1 MDQITPKSVK
11 QFKVIGTSPL
21 RPDGIEKVTGK
32 AIYGA
37 DLSAPNML
45 YGLML
50 RINEPHALIESID
63 ISIAEKLP
71 GVKSIITFKDF
82 IKINPDNKYNE
93 TLENCI
99 ANEKVLY
106 DGHAVAAVAAV
117 DLNTAKKAIKSIN
130 VKFKKL
136 PFVINIEDAMKK
148 EAPLVAKGKKN
159 ENIPDGFSD
168 NVVQYCSFGHGN
180 LEQGF
185 NESDKVIK
193 RTFKTPSVHQGYI
206 EPHACLASMSDDGKA
221 DLWCCTQGHYNV
233 RSICS
238 NIFKI
243 DNSQLKVTASEIGG
257 GFGGKTTVFIEPIAL
272 ALSQKSGRPVK

>member
-1 MDQITPKSVK
+1 MDQIAPKPVK
-11 QFKVIGTSPL
+11 QFKVIGTRPL

-37 DLSAPNML
+37 DLSVPNML

-117 DLNTAKKAIKSIN
+117 NLNIAKKALKLIN
-130 VKFKKL
+130 VKF
-136 PFVINIEDAMKK
+136 
-148 EAPLVAKGKKN
+148 
-159 ENIPDGFSD
+159 
-168 NVVQYCSFGHGN
+168 
-180 LEQGF
+180 
-185 NESDKVIK
+185 
-193 RTFKTPSVHQGYI
+193 
-206 EPHACLASMSDDGKA
+206 
-221 DLWCCTQGHYNV
+221 
-233 RSICS
+233 
-238 NIFKI
+238 
-243 DNSQLKVTASEIGG
+243 
-257 GFGGKTTVFIEPIAL
+257 
-272 ALSQKSGRPVK
+272 

>member
-1 MDQITPKSVK
+1 MRLCCTWVHAVLE
-11 QFKVIGTSPL
+11 FTLWV
-21 RPDGIEKVTGK
+21 
-32 AIYGA
+32 
-37 DLSAPNML
+37 
-45 YGLML
+45 
-50 RINEPHALIESID
+50 HALIESID

-148 EAPLVAKGKKN
+148 EAPLVAKGKKKW
-159 ENIPDGFSD
+159 EYTRWI
-168 NVVQYCSFGHGN
+168 FG
-180 LEQGF
+180 
-185 NESDKVIK
+185 
-193 RTFKTPSVHQGYI
+193 
-206 EPHACLASMSDDGKA
+206 
-221 DLWCCTQGHYNV
+221 
-233 RSICS
+233 
-238 NIFKI
+238 
-243 DNSQLKVTASEIGG
+243 
-257 GFGGKTTVFIEPIAL
+257 
-272 ALSQKSGRPVK
+272 